1 MKSKTYFRD
10 GNIIAKSGLAT
21 VYEMDGDLFLE
32 KGPSHF
38 LWARYSE
45 IKEYKSQIADY
56 PKGDCLEIGLGLGVS
71 AKYILS
77 FPGVK
82 NLTTVEKDK
91 DVIEVFLQLNPNGLA
106 NHFIVQGDGVDFLI
120 GTKQAFDFIFLD
132 FYSLI
137 DEDTLPQIKVMTK
150 LAYTKLRPHG
160 NVVGWFDP
168 STPQEF
174 VDDFFYTIL
183 NIEKPEV

>member
-1 MKSKTYFRD
+1 MQSNLYFKA
-10 GNIIAKSGLAT
+10 GKIIAKSKLVV

-32 KGPSHF
+32 KGPGHF
-38 LWARYSE
+38 LWARSSE
-45 IKEYKSQIADY
+45 LREYQTQIANY

-77 FPGVK
+77 SPGVK

-91 DVIEVFLQLNPNGLA
+91 DVIEVFLQLNPNGLE

-120 GTKQAFDFIFLD
+120 GTKQTFDFIFLD

-150 LAYTKLRPHG
+150 LAYTKLNPYG

-174 VDDFFYTIL
+174 VDDFFYTML
-183 NIEKPEV
+183 NTKKPEV